1 MELARQDTGF
11 DFTGVAVER
20 DIENSPALQLLAH
33 IDTFMLH
40 YARPPMGPLMPLMTG
55 HEGCITNLHNGLC

>member
-33 IDTFMLH
+33 IDTLCRIMQG
-40 YARPPMGPLMPLMTG
+40 PPWVR
-55 HEGCITNLHNGLC
+55 